1 MCKKIT
7 PTTLKTAIKEVLR
20 LRDEYKALEEKKV
33 KAEEKLSHLVD
44 ELSPNDPTI
53 EFEGYRVTVSKG
65 FTYSLSDEGQK
76 MLESKY
82 GYDTAYWKKT
92 VNMGIVR
99 EDDVLKEFVEAK
111 PTKDRITIKEMK
123 EK

>member
-1 MCKKIT
+1 MCKKIS
-7 PTTLKTAIKEVLR
+7 PNTLKAAIEEVIR
-20 LRDEYKALEEKKV
+20 LRDEYKALEDKKV
-33 KAEEKLSHLVD
+33 KAEEELSKLVA

-92 VNMGIVR
+92 INMSIVR
-99 EDDVLKEFVEAK
+99 EDNVLKEFVEAK